1 MRIGIDLGGT
11 KTEVIALSDKG
22 EAQFRHRVNTPRNDY
37 QATVQTIVDLVTL
50 AEQKTGET
58 GTVGIGIPG
67 SLSPYTKRVKNA
79 NSTWL
84 NGQPLDKDLARMLNR
99 EVRIANDANCLAVSE
114 AIDGAGAGQPVV
126 FAVIIGTGSGA
137 GVAING
143 ESRIGGNGN
152 AGEWGHN
159 PLPWMDED
167 ELRYR
172 QEVPCYCGQQG
183 CIETFVSGT
192 GFGVDYQRLSGV
204 HRKGAEIVALLAQQ
218 DPIAELAMRRYEIR
232 LAKSLAHVVNLI
244 DPDVIVLGGGMS
256 NVDRLYQTVPLLMKK
271 WVFGGE
277 CETPVCK
284 AQHGDS
290 SGVRGAAWLWPLNG

>member
-11 KTEVIALSDKG
+11 KTEVIALSG
-22 EAQFRHRVNTPRNDY
+22 EGRELFRHRISTPRDDY
-37 QATVQTIVDLVTL
+37 RATVQAIVDLVRL
-50 AEQKTGET
+50 AEEKTGQT
-58 GTVGIGIPG
+58 GTVGLGIPG
-67 SLSPYTKRVKNA
+67 TISPYTQRVKNA

-84 NGQPLDKDLARMLNR
+84 NGQPLDKDLARALNR
-99 EVRIANDANCLAVSE
+99 DIRIANDANCLAVSE
-114 AIDGAGAGQPVV
+114 AVDGAGAGHALV
-126 FAVIIGTGSGA
+126 FGVIIGTGSGA

-143 ESRIGGNGN
+143 ASRIGGNGN

-172 QEVPCYCGQQG
+172 AEVPCYCGQQG

-192 GFGVDYQRLSGV
+192 GFAIDYQRLSGV
-204 HRKGAEIVALLAQQ
+204 ARKGAEIVKLLEQQ
-218 DPIAELAMRRYEIR
+218 DPVAALAMSRYEIR
-232 LAKSLAHVVNLI
+232 LAKSLAQVVNLI

-256 NVDRLYQTVPLLMKK
+256 NVDRLYQTVPTLMKK

-277 CETPVCK
+277 CETPVLK
-284 AQHGDS
+284 AMHGDS
-290 SGVRGAAWLWPLNG
+290 SGVRGAAWLWPE

>member
-11 KTEVIALSDKG
+11 KTEVIALSG
-22 EAQFRHRVNTPRNDY
+22 EGRELFRHRISTPRDDY
-37 QATVQTIVDLVTL
+37 QATVQAIVDLVRL
-50 AEQKTGET
+50 AEEKTGQT
-58 GTVGIGIPG
+58 GTVGLGIPG
-67 SLSPYTKRVKNA
+67 TISPYTQRVKNA

-84 NGQPLDKDLARMLNR
+84 NGQPLDKDLARALNR
-99 EVRIANDANCLAVSE
+99 DIRIANDANCLAVSE
-114 AIDGAGAGQPVV
+114 AVDGAGAGHALV
-126 FAVIIGTGSGA
+126 FGVIIGTGSGA

-143 ESRIGGNGN
+143 ASRIGGNGN

-172 QEVPCYCGQQG
+172 AEVPCYCGQQG

-192 GFGVDYQRLSGV
+192 GFAIDYQRLSGV
-204 HRKGAEIVALLAQQ
+204 ARKGAEIVKLLEQQ
-218 DPIAELAMRRYEIR
+218 DPVAALAMSRYEIR
-232 LAKSLAHVVNLI
+232 LAKSLAQVVNLI

-256 NVDRLYQTVPLLMKK
+256 NVDRLYQTVPTLMKK

-277 CETPVCK
+277 CETPVLK
-284 AQHGDS
+284 AMHGDS
-290 SGVRGAAWLWPLNG
+290 SGVRGAAWLWPE

>member
-11 KTEVIALSDKG
+11 KTEVIALSG
-22 EAQFRHRVNTPRNDY
+22 EGKELFRHRISTPRDDY
-37 QATVQTIVDLVTL
+37 QATVQAIVDLVRL
-50 AEQKTGET
+50 AEEKTGQT
-58 GTVGIGIPG
+58 GTVGLGIPG
-67 SLSPYTKRVKNA
+67 TISPYTQRVKNA

-84 NGQPLDKDLARMLNR
+84 NGQPLDKDLAQALNR
-99 EVRIANDANCLAVSE
+99 DIRIANDANCLAVSE
-114 AIDGAGAGQPVV
+114 AVDGAGAGHALV
-126 FAVIIGTGSGA
+126 FGVIIGTGSGA

-143 ESRIGGNGN
+143 ASRIGGNGN

-172 QEVPCYCGQQG
+172 AEVPCYCGQQG

-192 GFGVDYQRLSGV
+192 GFAMDYQRLSGV
-204 HRKGAEIVALLAQQ
+204 ARKGAEIVKLLEQQ
-218 DPIAELAMRRYEIR
+218 DPVAALAMSRYEIR
-232 LAKSLAHVVNLI
+232 LAKSLAQVVNLI

-256 NVDRLYQTVPLLMKK
+256 NVDRLYQTVPTLMKK

-277 CETPVCK
+277 CETPVLK
-284 AQHGDS
+284 AMHGDS
-290 SGVRGAAWLWPLNG
+290 SGVRGAAWLWPE

>member
-1 MRIGIDLGGT
+1 LRIGIDLGGT

-22 EAQFRHRVNTPRNDY
+22 EEHFRHRVNTPRDDY
-37 QATVQTIVDLVTL
+37 QATVQTIVDLVIL
-50 AEQKTGET
+50 AEQKTGKT

-114 AIDGAGAGQPVV
+114 AVDGAGAGRSVV

-204 HRKGAEIVALLAQQ
+204 QRKGAEIVALLAQQ
-218 DPIAELAMRRYEIR
+218 DPIAELAMSRYEIR

-244 DPDVIVLGGGMS
+244 DPDIIVLGGGMS

-290 SGVRGAAWLWPLNG
+290 SGVRGAAWLWPLNS

>member
-11 KTEVIALSDKG
+11 KIEVIALSNEG
-22 EAQFRHRVNTPRNDY
+22 QELFRRRINTPRDDY
-37 QATVQTIVDLVTL
+37 QATVQAIVDLVLL
-50 AEQKTGET
+50 AEEKTGQT
-58 GTVGIGIPG
+58 GTVGLGIPG
-67 SLSPYTKRVKNA
+67 TISPYSQRVKNA

-84 NGQPLDKDLARMLNR
+84 NGQPLDKDLAEALNR

-114 AIDGAGAGQPVV
+114 AVDGAGAGKSLV

-137 GVAING
+137 GVAIKG

-159 PLPWMDED
+159 PLPWMDAD

-172 QEVPCYCGQQG
+172 EEVPCYCGLQG

-192 GFGVDYQRLSGV
+192 GFAIDYQRLSGV
-204 HRKGAEIVALLAQQ
+204 SRKGAEIIQLLEQQ
-218 DPIAELAMRRYEIR
+218 DPVAELAMSRYEMR
-232 LAKSLAHVVNLI
+232 LAKSLAQVVNLL

-256 NVDRLYQTVPLLMKK
+256 NVDRLYHTLPALMKK

-277 CETPVCK
+277 CETPVLK
-284 AQHGDS
+284 AMHGDS
-290 SGVRGAAWLWPLNG
+290 SGVRGAAWLWPLKG

>member
-11 KTEVIALSDKG
+11 KTEVIALSG
-22 EAQFRHRVNTPRNDY
+22 EGKELFRHRISTPRDDY
-37 QATVQTIVDLVTL
+37 RATVQAIVDLVRL
-50 AEQKTGET
+50 AEEKTGQT
-58 GTVGIGIPG
+58 GTVGLGIPG
-67 SLSPYTKRVKNA
+67 TISPYTQRVKNA

-84 NGQPLDKDLARMLNR
+84 NGQPLDKDLAQALNR
-99 EVRIANDANCLAVSE
+99 DIRIANDANCLAVSE
-114 AIDGAGAGQPVV
+114 AVDGAGAGHALV
-126 FAVIIGTGSGA
+126 FGVIIGTGSGA

-143 ESRIGGNGN
+143 ASRIGGNGN

-172 QEVPCYCGQQG
+172 AEVPCYCGQQG

-192 GFGVDYQRLSGV
+192 GFAIDYQRLSGV
-204 HRKGAEIVALLAQQ
+204 ARKGAEIVKLLEQQ
-218 DPIAELAMRRYEIR
+218 DPVAALAMSRYEIR
-232 LAKSLAHVVNLI
+232 LAKSLAQVVNLI

-256 NVDRLYQTVPLLMKK
+256 NVDRLYQTVPTLMKK

-277 CETPVCK
+277 CETPVLK
-284 AQHGDS
+284 AMHGDS
-290 SGVRGAAWLWPLNG
+290 SGVRGAAWLWPE

>member
-11 KTEVIALSDKG
+11 KTEVIALSG
-22 EAQFRHRVNTPRNDY
+22 EGKELFRHRISTPRDNY
-37 QATVQTIVDLVTL
+37 RATVQAIVDLVRL
-50 AEQKTGET
+50 AEEKTGQT
-58 GTVGIGIPG
+58 GTVGLGIPG
-67 SLSPYTKRVKNA
+67 TISPYTQRVKNA

-84 NGQPLDKDLARMLNR
+84 NGQPLDKDLAQALNR
-99 EVRIANDANCLAVSE
+99 DIRIANDANCLAVSE
-114 AIDGAGAGQPVV
+114 AVDGAGAGHALV
-126 FAVIIGTGSGA
+126 FGVIIGTGSGA

-143 ESRIGGNGN
+143 ASRIGGNGN

-172 QEVPCYCGQQG
+172 AEVPCYCGQQG

-192 GFGVDYQRLSGV
+192 GFAIDYQRLSGV
-204 HRKGAEIVALLAQQ
+204 ARKGAEIVKLLEQQ
-218 DPIAELAMRRYEIR
+218 DPVAALAMSRYEIR
-232 LAKSLAHVVNLI
+232 LAKSLAQVVNLI

-256 NVDRLYQTVPLLMKK
+256 NVDRLYQTVPTLMKK

-277 CETPVCK
+277 CETPVLK
-284 AQHGDS
+284 AMHGDS
-290 SGVRGAAWLWPLNG
+290 SGVRGAAWLWPE